1 MNLNEVNFRELDR
14 KWIIFDK
21 NKDIKSIYK
30 KLKIKKDI
38 NPVLAYVY
46 ISHDDGLQIKI
57 LGNIIKEDD
66 NYEIEE
72 DYVYKNYNIPFSK
85 DLKYNFTFLEDKIIR
100 KIKFTKEVINR
111 INTLYQKNSIL
122 ESRKIENIDS
132 FRHDSYID
140 DVELLLKKD
149 KKKEYL
155 WARIEDCSKNNLMFV
170 CSLLDS
176 SKLKKNYKENTLV
189 IAKLVENKDTIDLE
203 IDGIVDR
210 ITK

>member
-1 MNLNEVNFRELDR
+1 MKLNELNFREMDR
-14 KWIIFDK
+14 KWIIFD
-21 NKDIKSIYK
+21 NPKDIKTIYK
-30 KLKIKKDI
+30 KFKIKKDI
-38 NPVLAYVY
+38 NPVLAYIY
-46 ISHDDGLQIKI
+46 ISHDDGIQIKI
-57 LGNIIKEDD
+57 LGNIIKEDN

-72 DYVYKNYNIPFSK
+72 DYVYKNYDFPYSK
-85 DLKYNFTFLEDKIIR
+85 ELKFKITFLEEKIIK
-100 KIKFTKEVINR
+100 KIKFTKDVIDR

-140 DVELLLKKD
+140 DVELVLRKD

-189 IAKLVENKDTIDLE
+189 IAKLVENKDTIDFE

-210 ITK
+210 IKK